1 MNIIKVDATN
11 STSTLIASLF
21 RSGAIAI
28 PSALYTIDQTGGRG
42 RLERPW
48 NSEPGKNLTIS
59 YVLPDFGSSPKSV
72 FRAMRQITWSV
83 LEILETAGILD
94 LSVKWPNDIMAGDRK
109 IAGILIERSLRQ
121 GKSSFVIVGIGLNVN
136 QVNFNDEFKA
146 TSMCELT
153 QRVFEIDLLAYRLS
167 DSIANFLLQDQ
178 EITIDQFHGKLY
190 GMNRMH
196 RWQLGDKVVEA
207 TLLGVTEDGLALLSS
222 SEGKILSF
230 TSEEIRMLR
239 V

>member
-1 MNIIKVDATN
+1 MNLIKVDATN

-21 RSGAIAI
+21 RLGAIEI
-28 PSALYTIDQTGGRG
+28 PSVLYTNDQTGGRG

-48 NSEPGKNLTIS
+48 KSEPGKNLTIS

-83 LEILETAGILD
+83 LEILEASGIPD

-136 QVNFNDEFKA
+136 QVSFNDEFKA
-146 TSMCELT
+146 TSMAELT
-153 QRVFEIDLLAYRLS
+153 QKVFEIDPLAYRLS
-167 DSIANFLLQDQ
+167 DSITNLLLQDQ
-178 EITIDQFHGKLY
+178 EITIDQFQSKLY
-190 GMNRMH
+190 GINRTH

-207 TLLGVTEDGLALLSS
+207 TLLGVTEDGSALLYS
-222 SEGKILSF
+222 SEGKSLKF

>member
-21 RSGAIAI
+21 RSRAIEI

-48 NSEPGKNLTIS
+48 SSEPGKNLTIS
-59 YVLPDFGSSPKSV
+59 YVLPDFGSSPKAV

-83 LEILETAGILD
+83 IEILEVAGIPD
-94 LSVKWPNDIMAGDRK
+94 LSVKWPNDIMAGDGK

-121 GKSSFVIVGIGLNVN
+121 GKSSFVVVGIGLNVN
-136 QVNFNDEFKA
+136 QVSFNDEYKA

-153 QRVFEIDLLAYRLS
+153 QKIFEIDLLAYQLS
-167 DSIANFLLQDQ
+167 DSITNVLLQDQ
-178 EITIDQFHGKLY
+178 EITMDQFQSKLY
-190 GMNRMH
+190 GMNQTL
-196 RWQLGDKVVEA
+196 RWQLEDEVIEA
-207 TLLGVTEDGLALLSS
+207 TLLGVTEDGSALLYS
-222 SEGKILSF
+222 SEGKPLKF

>member
-21 RSGAIAI
+21 RSRAIEI

-48 NSEPGKNLTIS
+48 SSEPGKNLTIS
-59 YVLPDFGSSPKSV
+59 YVLPDFGSSPKAV

-83 LEILETAGILD
+83 IEILEVAGIPD
-94 LSVKWPNDIMAGDRK
+94 LSVKWPNDIMAGDGK
-109 IAGILIERSLRQ
+109 IAGILIERRLRQ
-121 GKSSFVIVGIGLNVN
+121 GKSSFVVVGIGLNVN
-136 QVNFNDEFKA
+136 QVSFNDEYKA

-153 QRVFEIDLLAYRLS
+153 QKIFEIDLLAYQLS
-167 DSIANFLLQDQ
+167 DSITNVLLQDQ
-178 EITIDQFHGKLY
+178 EITMDQFQSKLY
-190 GMNRMH
+190 GMNQTL
-196 RWQLGDKVVEA
+196 RWQLEDEVIEA
-207 TLLGVTEDGLALLSS
+207 TLLGVTEDGSALLYS
-222 SEGKILSF
+222 SEGKPLKF

>member
-21 RSGAIAI
+21 RSGAIEF

-42 RLERPW
+42 RLERLW
-48 NSEPGKNLTIS
+48 SSEPGKNLTIS
-59 YVLPDFGSSPKSV
+59 YVLPDFGSSPKAV
-72 FRAMRQITWSV
+72 FQAMRQITWSV
-83 LEILETAGILD
+83 IEILEAAGIPD

-136 QVNFNDEFKA
+136 QVSFNDEFKA
-146 TSMCELT
+146 TSMAELT
-153 QRVFEIDLLAYRLS
+153 QKVFEIDPLAYRLS
-167 DSIANFLLQDQ
+167 DSITNLLLQDQ
-178 EITIDQFHGKLY
+178 EITIDQFQSKLY
-190 GMNRMH
+190 GMNQMH
-196 RWQLGDKVVEA
+196 RWQLGDRVVEA
-207 TLLGVTEDGLALLSS
+207 TLLGVTEDGSALLYS
-222 SEGKILSF
+222 SEGKSLKF

>member
-21 RSGAIAI
+21 RSRAIEI

-48 NSEPGKNLTIS
+48 SSEPGKNLTIS
-59 YVLPDFGSSPKSV
+59 YVLPDFGSSLKAV

-83 LEILETAGILD
+83 IEILEAAGIPD
-94 LSVKWPNDIMAGDRK
+94 LSVKWPNDIMAGDGK

-121 GKSSFVIVGIGLNVN
+121 GKSSFVVVGIGLNVN
-136 QVNFNDEFKA
+136 QVSFKDEFKA

-153 QRVFEIDLLAYRLS
+153 QKIFEIDLLAYQLS
-167 DSIANFLLQDQ
+167 DSITNVLFQDQ
-178 EITIDQFHGKLY
+178 EITIDQFQSKLY
-190 GMNRMH
+190 GKNQTL
-196 RWQLGDKVVEA
+196 RWQLGDEVIEA
-207 TLLGVTEDGLALLSS
+207 TLLGVTEDGSALLYS
-222 SEGKILSF
+222 SEGKPLKF

>member
-1 MNIIKVDATN
+1 
-11 STSTLIASLF
+11 
-21 RSGAIAI
+21 
-28 PSALYTIDQTGGRG
+28 
-42 RLERPW
+42 
-48 NSEPGKNLTIS
+48 
-59 YVLPDFGSSPKSV
+59 
-72 FRAMRQITWSV
+72 MRQITWSV
-83 LEILETAGILD
+83 LEILEASGIPD

-146 TSMCELT
+146 TSMGELT
-153 QRVFEIDLLAYRLS
+153 QRVFEIDLLAYGLS
-167 DSIANFLLQDQ
+167 DSIAKLFLQDQ
-178 EITIDQFHGKLY
+178 EITIDQFHSKLY

-196 RWQLGDKVVEA
+196 RWQLGNKVVEA

-222 SEGKILSF
+222 REGKILSF

>member
-21 RSGAIAI
+21 RSGAIEF
-28 PSALYTIDQTGGRG
+28 PSALYTVDQTGGRG

-59 YVLPDFGSSPKSV
+59 YVLPDFGSSPKLV

-83 LEILETAGILD
+83 LEVLEVAGIPD
-94 LSVKWPNDIMAGDRK
+94 LSVKWPNDIMAGDCK

-136 QVNFNDEFKA
+136 QVSFNDEFKA
-146 TSMCELT
+146 TSMCRLVHK
-153 QRVFEIDLLAYRLS
+153 VFDIDPLAYRLS
-167 DSIANFLLQDQ
+167 DSIANHLLQDQ
-178 EITIDQFHGKLY
+178 EISIDQFYSKLY
-190 GMNRMH
+190 GFKQRH
-196 RWQLGDKVVEA
+196 RWQIGDKIIDA
-207 TLLGVTEDGLALLSS
+207 TLLGLDEDGSALLYSN
-222 SEGKILSF
+222 EGKTLSF

>member
-21 RSGAIAI
+21 RSGVIEI
-28 PSALYTIDQTGGRG
+28 PSALYTNDQTGGRG

-59 YVLPDFGSSPKSV
+59 YVFPDFGSSPKSV

-83 LEILETAGILD
+83 LEILEAVRIPD

-136 QVNFNDEFKA
+136 QVSFKDEYKA

-153 QRVFEIDLLAYRLS
+153 QKDFEIDPLAYGLS
-167 DSIANFLLQDQ
+167 VSIVNHLLQGQ
-178 EITIDQFHGKLY
+178 EITIDQFHSKLY
-190 GMNRMH
+190 GISQMH

-207 TLLGVTEDGLALLSS
+207 TLLGVTEDGSVLLCS
-222 SEGKILSF
+222 SEGKPLKF
-230 TSEEIRMLR
+230 TSEAIRMLR